1 MPEQYDE
8 RGTLEHVDHRAE
20 AAWRAKPQ
28 ILPAIGMVPPLA
40 VMPFHL
46 PLRSLQPG
54 FAAKPSLLHAKSP
67 AKFRSKETWTVQ
79 KATQLKTRSSGAS
92 HQTTER
98 CSAFLLVLDCATS
111 IMKLEKLKLK
121 QKNESN
127 CVQVGG
133 HRFSVLVVV
142 RRVLL
147 NLMNK
152 FSIQHSSRRMQNVDC
167 SCSDFKHFNLAFHS
181 LPVPSKLLTL
191 HDCRSRTC
199 SSNQQKLALSRAVAA
214 ADAPACMARQKLL
227 RGGCSNKTP
236 MIKCLNT
243 HIHLCDSKCGGKF
256 SQLDLFSF
264 FEEFKV
270 STFLEARFT
279 GFLTHIETCPCM
291 H

>member
-1 MPEQYDE
+1 MARKTANFARNRY
-8 RGTLEHVDHRAE
+8 GTASCCDAI
-20 AAWRAKPQ
+20 P
-28 ILPAIGMVPPLA
+28 PAPSLA
-40 VMPFHL
+40 STG
-46 PLRSLQPG
+46 LRSQAVTSSRKITRQIQVKGDLD
-54 FAAKPSLLHAKSP
+54 SAKSHSAQDP
-67 AKFRSKETWTVQ
+67 
-79 KATQLKTRSSGAS
+79 LISGAP

-133 HRFSVLVVV
+133 HRFSVWVVV

-181 LPVPSKLLTL
+181 LPAPSKLLTL

-236 MIKCLNT
+236 MIKRLNT